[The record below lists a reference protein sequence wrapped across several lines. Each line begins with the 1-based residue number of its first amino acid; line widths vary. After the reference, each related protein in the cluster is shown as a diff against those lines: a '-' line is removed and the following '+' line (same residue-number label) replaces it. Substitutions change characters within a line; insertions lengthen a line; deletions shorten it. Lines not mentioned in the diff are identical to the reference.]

1 MVFWQVYTT
10 FAAIY
15 IIIYKEMEQKANKM
29 IALNYQLYTIENGE
43 RQLQEQ
49 TTKEH
54 PFQFI
59 SGFGISLDALEQ
71 RVLDIEKGQE
81 FEVTLEPSQAFG
93 DYDPA
98 GVHKLNREIFEIDG
112 KFDSQNIYEGA
123 VITLNDVEGHHFMA
137 QVKKIEDDG
146 VTVDTNHPLAG
157 KTLVFVGEML
167 ENRPATDDEVTAL
180 IKHMTGGCGGCKG
193 CGGEGSCEEGKC
205 GEGGC
210 GEGHCGGC
218 H

>member
-1 MVFWQVYTT
+1 
-10 FAAIY
+10 
-15 IIIYKEMEQKANKM
+15 MEQKENKM
-29 IALNYQLYTIENGE
+29 IILNYQLYSVENGE

-71 RVLDIEKGQE
+71 HVLGIEKGQE
-81 FEVTLEPSQAFG
+81 FELTLEPEQAFG
-93 DYDPA
+93 AYDPEC
-98 GVHKLNREIFEIDG
+98 VHKLKRDIFEIDG

-123 VITLNDVEGHHFMA
+123 VITLTDVEGHHFMA
-137 QVKKIEDDG
+137 QVAKVEDDG
-146 VTVDTNHPLAG
+146 VTVDTNHPYAG
-157 KTLVFVGEML
+157 KTLCFTGEVL

-210 GEGHCGGC
+210 GEGGCGGC